1 MFKIAAILTSAAM
14 LCTGTLLAAAPE
26 ASAACMEPAQPA
38 QQCTVQRHAYIRICG
53 DWREIPLRVV
63 DEDREA
69 DYAAACGAMEAA
81 GDPQGCA
88 AAAELFE
95 RLGEYADWQERAERC
110 RAKAEQLR
118 QEAERLAREEAER
131 KAAAK
136 AKERSRR
143 KAKAKKAGDFSI
155 FAPYLEKLVAGR
167 RRQAEQ
173 IAPGRDPYETLLDQY
188 ERGLTIEKCDAF
200 FTTVRA
206 AIVPLLEAVKSRG
219 TPVRTD
225 FLDQDWPI
233 AGQRTLAQKIMK
245 LWGLDPDRCTLA
257 ESEHPFTDGFN
268 TRDVRITTHYMPRDV
283 LSSLYSVAHEGGHA
297 LYELHVDPAL
307 DYTVLAGGASMGLHE
322 SQSRLFENMVGRS
335 KGCIR
340 LLWPTLRTLFGP
352 QLSGVTE
359 EEFYRAANRAEP
371 GLIRTEADELT
382 YCLHILVRYE
392 LEKALLHGEL
402 TVADLPAAWNARY
415 KQYLGLDV
423 PDDARGVLQDIHWA
437 WGNFGYFPSYALGSA
452 YAAQAM
458 ADLEK
463 TIDFDAM
470 YAEGDL
476 RPLKDALTDRLWHY
490 GGLKETG
497 WLVESL
503 CGGPF
508 DPKYYVEYLTKKY
521 TELYSL

>member
-1 MFKIAAILTSAAM
+1 MKEPIAALRALEHKNYAYTYAQSVMTFDAETGAPAESAAGRAEAVEV
-14 LCTGTLLAAAPE
+14 LSRAQFDLLTDPAVDTLL
-26 ASAACMEPAQPA
+26 
-38 QQCTVQRHAYIRICG
+38 
-53 DWREIPLRVV
+53 
-63 DEDREA
+63 DE
-69 DYAAACGAMEAA
+69 
-81 GDPQGCA
+81 A
-88 AAAELFE
+88 AAAAGTEQEQAEVRELRRMLGQIRPIPADEYAAFE
-95 RLGEYADWQERAERC
+95 RLTQESV
-110 RAKAEQLR
+110 
-118 QEAERLAREEAER
+118 
-131 KAAAK
+131 AAW
-136 AKERSRR
+136 
-143 KAKAKKAGDFSI
+143 AKAKKAGDFSI

-188 ERGLTIEKCDAF
+188 ERGLTIEKCDTF

-245 LWGLDPDRCTLA
+245 MWGLDPDRCTLA

-508 DPKYYVEYLTKKY
+508 DPKYYVEYLTQKY

>member
-1 MFKIAAILTSAAM
+1 M
-14 LCTGTLLAAAPE
+14 
-26 ASAACMEPAQPA
+26 
-38 QQCTVQRHAYIRICG
+38 R
-53 DWREIPLRVV
+53 
-63 DEDREA
+63 
-69 DYAAACGAMEAA
+69 
-81 GDPQGCA
+81 
-88 AAAELFE
+88 
-95 RLGEYADWQERAERC
+95 RL
-110 RAKAEQLR
+110 
-118 QEAERLAREEAER
+118 
-131 KAAAK
+131 
-136 AKERSRR
+136 
-143 KAKAKKAGDFSI
+143 
-155 FAPYLEKLVAGR
+155 
-167 RRQAEQ
+167 
-173 IAPGRDPYETLLDQY
+173 
-188 ERGLTIEKCDAF
+188 

-415 KQYLGLDV
+415 KQYLGLTC
-423 PDDARGVLQDIHWA
+423 PTTPAAYCRTSTGPGATLATSPATRWAAPTPPRPWPTWKRPSILTRCMPKATCAR
-437 WGNFGYFPSYALGSA
+437 
-452 YAAQAM
+452 
-458 ADLEK
+458 
-463 TIDFDAM
+463 
-470 YAEGDL
+470 
-476 RPLKDALTDRLWHY
+476 
-490 GGLKETG
+490 
-497 WLVESL
+497 
-503 CGGPF
+503 
-508 DPKYYVEYLTKKY
+508 
-521 TELYSL
+521 